1 MLLISEKPFHNAL
14 FKKIRFFYKKGCVVK
29 EIIAIFVRF
38 YIIV

>member
-1 MLLISEKPFHNAL
+1 MLISEKPFHNVL
-14 FKKIRFFYKKGCVVK
+14 FKKIRFFYKKGCAVK